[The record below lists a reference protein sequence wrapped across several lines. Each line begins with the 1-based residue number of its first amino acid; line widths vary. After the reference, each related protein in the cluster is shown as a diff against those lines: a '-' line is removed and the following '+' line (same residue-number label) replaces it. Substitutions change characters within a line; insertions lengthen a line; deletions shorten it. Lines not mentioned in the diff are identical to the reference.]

1 MTEGPCTISGRDANQ
16 RGERLRGSAGA
27 SHSREL
33 ENPFSRATFN
43 LFVGVLLVI
52 LSRPPQILNA
62 GEPAAQPPDGLR
74 FEVAYPASSPDAP
87 RSKISGRLMVVLGQP
102 GSLYP
107 RLTVGQTGQD
117 QPPVLGRDVDNLA
130 PGVSAILDG
139 RSAICPMASLSEL
152 KPGRYAVQALLHTN
166 LDLNYPNAP
175 GDLYSPV
182 VNVELDPT
190 ATTRVRLE
198 LTEAVLA
205 ESLPADSEF
214 VKYLKIKSRLLSD
227 FHGRPIYLRVGVILP
242 RDFSRQPDRRY
253 PLEVH
258 IGGYAA
264 RYSDVFGLMTP
275 NTSFHRVWQNPENPQ
290 MIFVHLDGAGP
301 LGDPYQVDSAN
312 HGPYGAAVTRE
323 LIPYVE
329 QHFRGIGQG
338 HARFLDGGS
347 TGGWVS
353 LALQV
358 FYPDYFN
365 GAWAFC
371 PDSVDFRSFQLVDI
385 YHDDNAYINQHGFER
400 PGARDTSGDVRYTM
414 RHECQVENV
423 LGRGDSWIFSG
434 GQWGAWN
441 ATYGARGPSGRPMPL
456 WGPLSGAIDHKAA
469 EHWKSYD
476 LRRVLEANWKSLG
489 PKLRGKLHIW
499 VGEAD
504 DYFLNNAVHKLDNFL
519 SRAEPPFEGS
529 INFGRGQGH
538 DWIGLSRT
546 DMLKQ
551 MAARLTA
558 AGFSPHPSSR

>member
-1 MTEGPCTISGRDANQ
+1 MPGRAAFNFI
-16 RGERLRGSAGA
+16 AGV
-27 SHSREL
+27 S
-33 ENPFSRATFN
+33 
-43 LFVGVLLVI
+43 LVI
-52 LSRPPQILNA
+52 LSQALQILNA
-62 GEPAAQPPDGLR
+62 GETATVPPSGLS
-74 FEVAYPASSPDAP
+74 FEVTYPASHQDGP
-87 RSKISGRLMVVLGQP
+87 RATVSGRLMVVLGRP
-102 GSLYP
+102 GSGDP
-107 RLTVGQTGQD
+107 RLAVGQTGQG

-130 PGVSAILDG
+130 PGGTAVLDG
-139 RSAICPMASLSEL
+139 KSAICPIASLSEL
-152 KPGRYAVQALLHTN
+152 KPGRYAVQALLHN
-166 LDLNYPNAP
+166 NPDLNYPNAP

-182 VNVELDPT
+182 ANVELDPT

-198 LTEAVLA
+198 LSEAVPA
-205 ESLPADSEF
+205 ETLPDDSEF
-214 VKYLKIKSRLLSD
+214 IKYLKIKSRLLSD
-227 FHGRPIYLRVGVILP
+227 FHGRPIYLRAGLILP
-242 RDFSRQPDRRY
+242 RDFSREPDRRY

-264 RYSDVFGLMTP
+264 RFSDAGGLMNP
-275 NTSFHRVWQNPENPQ
+275 GTSFHRVWENPGNPQ

-323 LIPYVE
+323 LIPYIE
-329 QHFRGIGQG
+329 AHFRGIGRA

-365 GAWAFC
+365 GAWSFC

-423 LGRGDSWIFSG
+423 LGRGDSWANSG

-441 ATYGARGPSGRPMPL
+441 ATYGARGAGGKPVPL
-456 WGPLSGAIDHKAA
+456 WGPATGVIDDKAA

-476 LRRVLEANWKSLG
+476 LRRVLEANWETLG

-519 SRAEPPFEGS
+519 SRAEPPFGGS
-529 INFGRGQGH
+529 ITYGRGQGH
-538 DWIGLSRT
+538 CWIGLSRT

-551 MAARLTA
+551 MAARLAA
-558 AGFSPHPSSR
+558 AGFSQPSTGR